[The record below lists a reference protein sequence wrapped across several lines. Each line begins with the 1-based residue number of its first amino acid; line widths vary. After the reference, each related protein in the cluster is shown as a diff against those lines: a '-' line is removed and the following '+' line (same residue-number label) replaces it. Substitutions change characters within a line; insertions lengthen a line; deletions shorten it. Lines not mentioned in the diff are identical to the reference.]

1 MTLLGLKMNILQNH
15 NQSMTSLEISELVGK
30 RHDNVKRLI
39 HNLMEKGII
48 SEPQVEAGDKSANG
62 VVTKLYVF
70 KGEQGKLDS
79 ITVVAQLYPE
89 FTSALVK
96 RWYELENK
104 ESYYIPQTYGDAL
117 QLCADQAKQL
127 ELQAPKVNFYDTLAD
142 RKTLMTASQIAQKI
156 KMSAIILNRH
166 LVELDVY
173 NGTVK
178 RSKVFKQWFID
189 KGLGEIKQTELG
201 YSQALFTPK
210 GEQWIFEKLTSEGII
225 E

>member
-1 MTLLGLKMNILQNH
+1 MNLLKS
-15 NQSMTSLEISELVGK
+15 NQSISSLEISELVGK

-39 HNLMEKGII
+39 YNLMEKGII
-48 SEPQVEAGDKSANG
+48 SEPQVEDGDKSANG

-70 KGEQGKLDS
+70 TGEQGKLDS

-96 RWYELENK
+96 RWYELEQK
-104 ESYYIPQTYGDAL
+104 EQFYIPQTYGDAL

-156 KMSAIILNRH
+156 KMSAVIMNRH
-166 LVELDVY
+166 LNEVDVY

-178 RSKVFKQWFID
+178 RSKLFKQWFID
-189 KGLGEIKQTELG
+189 QGLGEMKQTELG

-210 GEQWIFEKLTSEGII
+210 GEQWIFEKFTSEGLI
-225 E
+225 